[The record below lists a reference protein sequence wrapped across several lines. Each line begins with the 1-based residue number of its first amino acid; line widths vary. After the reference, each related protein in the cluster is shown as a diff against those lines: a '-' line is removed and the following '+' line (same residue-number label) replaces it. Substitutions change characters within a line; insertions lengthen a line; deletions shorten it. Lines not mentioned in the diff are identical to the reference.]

1 MDGSSFV
8 TVTGCGR
15 REFRTS
21 SACRRRCVLNVENSK
36 KPATVWE
43 RIDETLWNFTF
54 GWKEKKWSPKK
65 HGKAFNRRESSLSWG
80 AEQDV
85 LSGYALTEEFLAGLG
100 CAAEEQ
106 KLAKAKTGTM
116 YVSETT
122 EKLDSSLNLTIQKMA
137 DWADVPKDED
147 LRLVDGRTLA
157 ELCFCK
163 YGKYHDMNILQ
174 SQPFGSEHRQVAFNI
189 YHPALGETIFPY
201 SEEEYLSKLN
211 KVSSL
216 LNSVDQAWFVRK
228 FLQEPIKPRRG
239 LPSTPRWDTA
249 VTLRLNTS
257 PTWSYVPVEVV
268 DQFFYY

>member
-1 MDGSSFV
+1 MDGFGFV
-8 TVTGCGR
+8 SVVGCGR
-15 REFRTS
+15 VELRAS
-21 SACRRRCVLNVENSK
+21 SACERRRVVCAEKSE

-43 RIDETLWNFTF
+43 KIDETLWNFTY

-85 LSGYALTEEFLAGLG
+85 LSSYALTEEFLTSLG
-100 CAAEEQ
+100 CAEEER
-106 KLAKAKTGTM
+106 KTAKATTGALT
-116 YVSETT
+116 ETT
-122 EKLDSSLNLTIQKMA
+122 AKPDSSLGVAIQRMA

-157 ELCFCK
+157 ELCFSK
-163 YGKYHDMNILQ
+163 YGKYHDMDILQ

-189 YHPALGETIFPY
+189 YHPALGESIFPY
-201 SEEEYLSKLN
+201 SEEEYLKKLN
-211 KVSSL
+211 IVSSL

-239 LPSTPRWDTA
+239 EF
-249 VTLRLNTS
+249 S
-257 PTWSYVPVEVV
+257 P
-268 DQFFYY
+268 